1 MQAKHVVP
9 NSSTSLENM
18 LNDEFK
24 SLERDGKK
32 VTQVL
37 FSNGQA
43 LILSE

>member
-24 SLERDGKK
+24 TLQEQEKK
-32 VTQVL
+32 VLSVQ